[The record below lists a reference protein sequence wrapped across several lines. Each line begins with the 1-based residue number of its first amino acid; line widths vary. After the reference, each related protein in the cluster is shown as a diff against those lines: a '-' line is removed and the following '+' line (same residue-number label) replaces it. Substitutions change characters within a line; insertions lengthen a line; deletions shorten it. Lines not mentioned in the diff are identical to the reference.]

1 MTLLVSPMISRVEA
15 PPIAEA
21 MTWVRPGARNRELL
35 NLCQAVP
42 SYAPAEALQAEI
54 ARLATEP
61 GTHLYT
67 DINGIPEL
75 REALARHMAADYQSA
90 VASEN
95 VMITSGC
102 NQAFCAAI
110 MALAQRGDNVVLPA
124 PYYFN
129 HQMWLDMLGVEKRLV
144 PAFAEG
150 RPYPLPQDAATL
162 INNRT
167 QAIILCS
174 PNNPTGAIYSPEII
188 EGFYELAKSTGI
200 ALIIDETYK
209 DFRPS
214 PAPLHG
220 LFAKQD
226 WQETFIQLYSFSK
239 VFALT
244 GYRVGSIIAGAKVLA
259 EAEKILDCM
268 AICAPQISQRA
279 ALFGLANLDDWK
291 LEKRR
296 VMEERREAL
305 LAAFSH
311 PKLDYKLVSSGAYF
325 AYAKHPFGNATARSV
340 AMRLAGEHD
349 VLCLPGS
356 MFGPEQESYLRFAFA
371 NSPAE
376 DMAILVER
384 LIESRGRNG

>member
-61 GTHLYT
+61 ATHLYT

-174 PNNPTGAIYSPEII
+174 PE
-188 EGFYELAKSTGI
+188 
-200 ALIIDETYK
+200 
-209 DFRPS
+209 
-214 PAPLHG
+214 
-220 LFAKQD
+220 
-226 WQETFIQLYSFSK
+226 
-239 VFALT
+239 
-244 GYRVGSIIAGAKVLA
+244 
-259 EAEKILDCM
+259 
-268 AICAPQISQRA
+268 
-279 ALFGLANLDDWK
+279 
-291 LEKRR
+291 
-296 VMEERREAL
+296 
-305 LAAFSH
+305 
-311 PKLDYKLVSSGAYF
+311 
-325 AYAKHPFGNATARSV
+325 
-340 AMRLAGEHD
+340 
-349 VLCLPGS
+349 
-356 MFGPEQESYLRFAFA
+356 
-371 NSPAE
+371 
-376 DMAILVER
+376 
-384 LIESRGRNG
+384 